1 MKKVWIIV
9 LVLLLILGGAGWYG
23 YQQYQHKTYLTI
35 GEETYRRDIT
45 QLDFSGETL
54 PDLEL
59 VKLLQNLQEL
69 NLLDTGLTV
78 AQYEDLQKALPDCEI
93 LWELPFQG
101 QYLPLDTKS
110 LALEQISQDEMALLP
125 YLQELEAIDATA
137 MTDLETVMALKE
149 SYPHVAVT
157 YQVAIAGQVL
167 PMDAASLTVENGDV
181 DELMT
186 QLAYLPQMADITFT
200 GTAPA
205 NDAIM
210 ELKAAYPA
218 ITCHWNFTFF
228 GQEVSSDTTEIDL
241 SGIAM
246 ADVTELEEGLQYFNG
261 LQKVVMCDTGLPS
274 EEIDNLW
281 KRHPETRF
289 VWNVKIGKFW
299 VRTDATTL
307 MPFQYGYNGTKGIKL
322 YDKDCTEMKY
332 LVDMVCM
339 DFGHMGIQDVSF
351 LAYMPNLEYLI
362 IADAPITDISAMA
375 NLKKLKYLEAFLCN
389 IYDISPLLGCTALED
404 INLSNNPIQ
413 DITVLGEIETL
424 NNIWISGREWPYEQ
438 KQELNAAKP
447 DAKIVYYQD
456 VGSTSKGWRS
466 LDNYFNQRDLLG
478 MWYMSDE
485 GDVVYERPKK

>member
-1 MKKVWIIV
+1 MKKFWTVMLVSLVILGIGGYCGYRYYHNTY
-9 LVLLLILGGAGWYG
+9 LVLDGE
-23 YQQYQHKTYLTI
+23 TI
-35 GEETYRRDIT
+35 RRDIP
-45 QLDFSGETL
+45 QLDFSGEAL
-54 PDLEL
+54 PDLEV
-59 VKLLQNLQEL
+59 VKQLQNLQEL

-78 AQYEDLQKALPDCEI
+78 EQYEDLQKALPGCKL

-101 QYLPLDTKS
+101 EYLPLDTKA
-110 LALEQISQDEMALLP
+110 LTLEQLSGEDMALLP
-125 YLQELEAIDATA
+125 YLPELESIDATA
-137 MTDLETVMALKE
+137 MSDLEMVMVLQEA
-149 SYPHVAVT
+149 YPQVAVT

-167 PMDAASLTVENGDV
+167 PMEATSLTVENADV
-181 DELMT
+181 AELMT
-186 QLAYLPQMADITFT
+186 QLAYLPEMADITFT

-205 NDAIM
+205 NEAIG
-210 ELKAAYPA
+210 ELKSAYPN

-228 GQEVSSDTTEIDL
+228 GQEVTSDTTEIDL

-246 ADVTELEEGLQYFNG
+246 ADVSELEAGLQYFNN

-274 EEIDNLW
+274 EEIDALW

-299 VRTDATTL
+299 LRTDATTL

-389 IYDISPLLGCTALED
+389 IRDISPLLGCTALED
-404 INLSNNPIQ
+404 INLSNNPMQ
-413 DITVLGEIETL
+413 DITVLGKIESL

-478 MWYMSDE
+478 MWYMSDD